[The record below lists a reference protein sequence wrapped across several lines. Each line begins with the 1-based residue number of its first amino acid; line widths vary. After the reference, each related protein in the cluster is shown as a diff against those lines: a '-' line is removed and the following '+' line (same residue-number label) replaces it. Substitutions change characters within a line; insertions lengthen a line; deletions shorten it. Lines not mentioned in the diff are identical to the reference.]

1 MARKRRS
8 VAEEEEEVEGFM
20 MTPMIDI
27 VFQLIIFFM
36 LIMDMS
42 QVQVENVTLPTAS
55 KAIKEKYTDKT
66 ILIMNILKDGT
77 VKMGG
82 KTIWKPSA
90 KDDNSNIENIF
101 ELRRS
106 MRKYQE
112 MPGND
117 NWVNYP
123 LVIRADRSAE
133 FQHLQKIIMI
143 ATQRGGVTKLQLGA
157 KMTTG
162 KSK

>member
-1 MARKRRS
+1 MARQRRA
-8 VAEEEEEVEGFM
+8 VVEDEEDPEGFM

-42 QVQVENVTLPTAS
+42 QVQVDKVTLPKAS
-55 KAIKEKYTDKT
+55 KAVKQKYTDQT
-66 ILIMNILKDGT
+66 LLIMNILKDGT
-77 VKMGG
+77 VRMGG
-82 KTIWKPSA
+82 KTIWKPS
-90 KDDNSNIENIF
+90 KEDDNTNIENIF

-112 MPGND
+112 IPGD
-117 NWVNYP
+117 SNWVSYP

-143 ATQRGGVTKLQLGA
+143 ATALGGVSKLQLGA
-157 KMTTG
+157 KMG
-162 KSK
+162 K

>member
-8 VAEEEEEVEGFM
+8 VAEEEEEVDGFM

-42 QVQVENVTLPTAS
+42 QIQVDKLTLPKAS
-55 KAIKEKYTDKT
+55 KAIKQKYSDQT

-77 VKMGG
+77 VRMGG
-82 KTIWKPSA
+82 KTIWKPSLE
-90 KDDNSNIENIF
+90 DDNTRIENIF
-101 ELRRS
+101 ETRRGILRF
-106 MRKYQE
+106 QE
-112 MPGND
+112 TPGNSQ
-117 NWVNYP
+117 WVNYP

-143 ATQRGGVTKLQLGA
+143 ATALGGVSKLQLGA
-157 KMTTG
+157 KM
-162 KSK
+162 SK